1 MSKFDIVY
9 NKIFKNL
16 YMTIPLL
23 QLLLLELFSHRIRM
37 CSVPF
42 LLNVGIFYAL
52 FLILLVICGHKGLP
66 VVITSVLWGGIGLAN
81 AMLLQFR
88 QTPILPWDLLS
99 VKTALSVSSGYHLV
113 FTSRIILTLVC
124 YIVLVIL
131 GFYLLKEKAFKTP
144 KKRIISLIITLFLSV
159 ILIIVVPLENLSK
172 YIFMN
177 TVSFYP
183 DIQFSENGF
192 AFSFLRDLKDIK
204 VKKPEG
210 YNAEN
215 EEKTIKNAKN
225 ISKTKK
231 KPNIIVIM
239 NEAFSDLT
247 VLDKDL
253 KTNKEVLPFI
263 NSLETNMVKGKAIVS
278 VKGGNTANSEF
289 EFLTSMPVSFYPSG
303 TLPYQQYIKND
314 VYSMADYLEQFNY
327 DTYAFH
333 PAAKTN
339 WNRNTVYP
347 YLGFNNCFFSEVF
360 SETEIDNTNSYRG
373 LISDKTAY
381 DYLVKHYESRDKS
394 KNFFEFCV
402 TLQNHG
408 SYGENM
414 SAGFKPDIV
423 APEYDSYNL
432 NTYLS
437 LINKSDEAFKN
448 LTEYFKDKEPT
459 VILMFGDHQPA
470 DEVTSVLKGSSS
482 ELDKYTVPYVLWAN
496 YDIDVSIN
504 YETTSL
510 NYLSLLLYEKAGIS
524 TDDDF
529 HKEISDFRKKY
540 PVISTHG
547 IVDNKGKVYDYNEID
562 NSVDFLKYRSL
573 NYYLVLE
580 KKTR

>member
-1 MSKFDIVY
+1 MSKFNAVY
-9 NKIFKNL
+9 DKIFKNL
-16 YMTIPLL
+16 YMIIPLL
-23 QLLLLELFSHRIRM
+23 QLLLLELFSHRIWM
-37 CSVPF
+37 NTGPF
-42 LLNVGIFYAL
+42 LLNLGIFYAL
-52 FLILLVICGHKGLP
+52 FLILLVICGRKGLP
-66 VVITSVLWGGIGLAN
+66 IVISSVLWGGIGLAD

-88 QTPILPWDLLS
+88 QTPILPWDILS

-113 FTSRIILTLVC
+113 LTQRIILSLACFIVF
-124 YIVLVIL
+124 IVL
-131 GFYLLKEKAFKTP
+131 GFFLLKEKAFKTS
-144 KKRIISLIITLFLSV
+144 KKRIISSIIALLLSV
-159 ILIIVVPLENLSK
+159 ILIIVIPLENLGK
-172 YIFMN
+172 YIPMN
-177 TVSFYP
+177 NASFLP
-183 DIQFSENGF
+183 DIQYSENGF
-192 AFSFLRDLKDIK
+192 VFSFLRALKDIK
-204 VKKPEG
+204 IKKPEG

-225 ISKTKK
+225 ISKPEK

-239 NEAFSDLT
+239 NEAFSDLS
-247 VLDKDL
+247 VLDNEL

-263 NSLETNMVKGKAIVS
+263 SSLNTNTVKGKAIVS

-303 TLPYQQYIKND
+303 TVPYQQYVKQN
-314 VYSMADYLEQFNY
+314 VYSLPDYLKQFNY

-333 PAAKTN
+333 PAQGTN
-339 WNRNTVYP
+339 WKRNIVYP
-347 YLGFNNCFFSEVF
+347 YLGFDNCFFSENF
-360 SETEIDNTNSYRG
+360 SEIKIDNPETYRG
-373 LISDKTAY
+373 IISDKTTY
-381 DYLVKHYESRDKS
+381 DYLINHYEKRDKN

-408 SYGENM
+408 GYGEDV
-414 SAGFKPDIV
+414 SAEFKPDIV
-423 APEYDSYNL
+423 ASEYDSYNL

-437 LINKSDEAFKN
+437 LINKSDEAFKY
-448 LTEYFKDKEPT
+448 LTEYFTDKEPT

-470 DEVTSVLKGSSS
+470 DEVTSVLKGSSY

-496 YDIDVSIN
+496 YDIDVSNN

-529 HKEISDFRKKY
+529 HKEISDFREKY